1 MKIKEFTDSINYTK
15 KPLLDNDEK
24 AEKLYPAY
32 LVNKNF
38 SNFTD
43 TIFYA
48 NEMNCF
54 WELDKKMQFDFLRL
68 GIRKKKRFCPWTKRQ
83 NDDDVELI
91 KQAYGYNNRKAE
103 EVLNILGPGDLDKIR
118 QSLELGGINS
128 KE

>member
-1 MKIKEFTDSINYTK
+1 MKIKEFVDSINYNK

-24 AEKLYPAY
+24 AEKLYPSY

-48 NEMNCF
+48 NEMNCY

-68 GIRKKKRFCPWTKRQ
+68 GIRKKKRFSPWIKKQ
-83 NDDDVELI
+83 NDDDVEII
-91 KQAYGYNNRKAE
+91 KHAYAYNNKKAE
-103 EVLNILGPGDLDKIR
+103 EVLNILGPGDINKIKE
-118 QSLELGGINS
+118 SLNLGGLNNS
-128 KE
+128 E